1 MHIGE
6 QAENLVS
13 GGSLSTKAT
22 LAVREGDAGQEA
34 AVNNM
39 FDQLRDI
46 AGQGNGAPAGA
57 CAKVLAGFGKRDD
70 AGGTPGGGT
79 TPETTE

>member
-1 MHIGE
+1 MGNRSVHIGE

-22 LAVREGDAGQEA
+22 LAVREGDAGQET

-39 FDQLRDI
+39 FDQLRDM
-46 AGQGNGAPAGA
+46 AG
-57 CAKVLAGFGKRDD
+57 
-70 AGGTPGGGT
+70 
-79 TPETTE
+79 